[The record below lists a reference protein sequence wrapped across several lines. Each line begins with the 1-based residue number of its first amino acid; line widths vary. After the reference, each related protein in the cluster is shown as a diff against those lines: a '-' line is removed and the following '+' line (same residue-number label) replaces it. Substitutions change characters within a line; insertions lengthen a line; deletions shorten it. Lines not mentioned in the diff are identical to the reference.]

1 MSRTVHL
8 GTGEGKVSIVEKELD
23 LGKAVRLHE
32 RPLIVDQTNSER
44 YGWLFWP
51 RLTSS

>member
-23 LGKAVRLHE
+23 SGQAVSPHE
-32 RPLIVDQTNSER
+32 RPLIVHQTNGER
-44 YGWLFWP
+44 CG
-51 RLTSS
+51 